1 MPKAR
6 SAASRAHGGSSQG
19 HQQGRRAADV
29 FLLLLALRIANAL
42 LVRTFFQPDE
52 FFQSLEPAWG
62 IAFGRDSGAWI
73 TWEWEHQLRSSIH
86 LYIFAAVYKAVDAVA
101 NVLQLSPLLRGDLL
115 IAGPKVVQGIISAVG
130 DYYTWNLGRRI
141 YNGRPE
147 STWILGLTVLSPWQ
161 WFCSTR
167 TLSNCLETSLT
178 VTALYL
184 WPWQWSLPGRW
195 PLVTTRDVTSLRI
208 CLILASL
215 ACVLRPTNTIIWFC
229 LAANLVY
236 TTLRQSQT
244 SRPSWTKSL
253 EPLIIL
259 LRECILCGSSILAI
273 SVLADRAYY
282 GTWTLPPFRFLYFN
296 VVQSLAVFYGRN
308 DWHYYLSQ
316 GYPLLLITALPFAF
330 IGMFQSLFMA
340 SEQSCSTSLAA
351 AVRRQLSL
359 ACIAMPAILSLVPH
373 KEVRFIYPLLPC
385 LHIIA
390 AAPVSNFFTPS
401 ISSASGSYTPRRL
414 LLIFLVL
421 VNVTIAAYTTII
433 HASGV
438 IDVLGYLR
446 VQQDT
451 HYQYEPSRGLTA
463 GFLMPCHS
471 TPWRSHLVS
480 PHIRAWALGCEP
492 PVNLSPEE
500 KATYVDEADQF
511 YNNPSE
517 FLSQHMASTGII
529 SKHFSSASTHKHDW
543 PDYLIFFSHLE
554 PTLKQDV
561 RSSSSYAEC
570 YRTFNTAWHDDA
582 RRKGDVIVWCRDPK
596 IQSDW
601 RTSQIRKTMPKSE
614 KPSSQQ
620 QKQQQ
625 QQRSFDRIIDVLA
638 REQDSVAQPQ
648 SDSSWVPWWSSS
660 SSSPETKK
668 TQDMFSSFQTSFS
681 LPSLSSPFS
690 SWSLSKRRS
699 QQWNWPWQRRRKAP
713 IFQLK
718 DNIVSMYQRMT
729 ARRQATNAQRDL
741 WS

>member
-1 MPKAR
+1 M
-6 SAASRAHGGSSQG
+6 
-19 HQQGRRAADV
+19 
-29 FLLLLALRIANAL
+29 
-42 LVRTFFQPDE
+42 
-52 FFQSLEPAWG
+52 
-62 IAFGRDSGAWI
+62 
-73 TWEWEHQLRSSIH
+73 SSI
-86 LYIFAAVYKAVDAVA
+86 DA
-101 NVLQLSPLLRGDLL
+101 
-115 IAGPKVVQGIISAVG
+115 
-130 DYYTWNLGRRI
+130 
-141 YNGRPE
+141 
-147 STWILGLTVLSPWQ
+147 
-161 WFCSTR
+161 
-167 TLSNCLETSLT
+167 
-178 VTALYL
+178 
-184 WPWQWSLPGRW
+184 
-195 PLVTTRDVTSLRI
+195 
-208 CLILASL
+208 
-215 ACVLRPTNTIIWFC
+215 
-229 LAANLVY
+229 
-236 TTLRQSQT
+236 
-244 SRPSWTKSL
+244 KSS
-253 EPLIIL
+253 
-259 LRECILCGSSILAI
+259 SSILAV

-351 AVRRQLSL
+351 AVRRPLSL

-421 VNVTIAAYTTII
+421 VNVTIAAYTSII

-517 FLSQHMASTGII
+517 FLSQHMASTGIL

-543 PDYLIFFSHLE
+543 PDYLVFFSHLE

-601 RTSQIRKTMPKSE
+601 RTSQVRKTIPKSE
-614 KPSSQQ
+614 QASSQQ
-620 QKQQQ
+620 QQQQQ

-638 REQDSVAQPQ
+638 RERDSVAQPQ
-648 SDSSWVPWWSSS
+648 SDSSWIPWWSSS
-660 SSSPETKK
+660 SSSSPGTKK
-668 TQDMFSSFQTSFS
+668 TQDIFSSFRTSFS

-690 SWSLSKRRS
+690 SGSLSKRRS

-718 DNIVSMYQRMT
+718 DNIVSMYQRII

>member
-1 MPKAR
+1 MSKAR
-6 SAASRAHGGSSQG
+6 SAASRDGGGRQG
-19 HQQGRRAADV
+19 GQQGRRTADV

-42 LVRTFFQPDE
+42 IVQTFFQPDE

-86 LYIFAAVYKAVDAVA
+86 PYIFAAVYKAVDAA
-101 NVLQLSPLLRGDLL
+101 SGVLQLSPLRRGDLL
-115 IAGPKVVQGIISAVG
+115 IAGPKVVQGFISAVG
-130 DYYTWNLGRRI
+130 DYYTWRLGRRI
-141 YNGRPE
+141 YDGRPE
-147 STWILGLTVLSPWQ
+147 STWILGLAVLSPWQ

-178 VTALYL
+178 VTGLYL
-184 WPWQWSLPGRW
+184 WPWQWSLPGRR
-195 PLVTTRDVTSLRI
+195 PLVTGRDVTRYAYATPHPSLHTQTTNRSSLRA
-208 CLILASL
+208 CLLVASL
-215 ACVLRPTNTIIWFC
+215 ACVLRPTNTIIWFS
-229 LAANLVY
+229 LAVSLAY
-236 TTLRQSQT
+236 TTFRQSQV
-244 SRPSWTKSL
+244 SRLPWTKSL

-259 LRECILCGSSILAI
+259 LRECVLCGSSILAI

-296 VVQSLAVFYGRN
+296 VIQSLAVFYGKN

-330 IGMFQSLFMA
+330 IGMFQSLFMT
-340 SEQSCSTSLAA
+340 SDQSCSTSLATT
-351 AVRRQLSL
+351 VRRQLSV

-373 KEVRFIYPLLPC
+373 KEVRFIYPILPC
-385 LHIIA
+385 LHILA

-414 LLIFLVL
+414 LLIF
-421 VNVTIAAYTTII
+421 
-433 HASGV
+433 
-438 IDVLGYLR
+438 
-446 VQQDT
+446 
-451 HYQYEPSRGLTA
+451 PSAIRAFPRLTV

-511 YNNPSE
+511 YNNPTE
-517 FLSQHMASTGII
+517 FLSQNMASTGIL
-529 SKHFSSASTHKHDW
+529 SKHFASASTPKNDW
-543 PDYLIFFSHLE
+543 PDYLVFFSHLE
-554 PTLKQDV
+554 PTIKQFL
-561 RSSSSYAEC
+561 RSSSYAEC

-601 RTSQIRKTMPKSE
+601 RTSQIRKTIPQSE
-614 KPSSQQ
+614 QSSGQQ
-620 QKQQQ
+620 QQQ

-638 REQDSVAQPQ
+638 RERDSTAKPQPE
-648 SDSSWVPWWSSS
+648 SSWIPWWSGSS
-660 SSSPETKK
+660 SSDTPDTKHK
-668 TQDMFSSFQTSFS
+668 QGLLSSFPTSFS
-681 LPSLSSPFS
+681 LPSISISSPFS
-690 SWSLSKRRS
+690 SWSSGKQRP

-713 IFQLK
+713 IFRLK

-729 ARRQATNAQRDL
+729 ARRQAANAQREL

>member
-6 SAASRAHGGSSQG
+6 SAASRGQG
-19 HQQGRRAADV
+19 AEQGRRAADV

-86 LYIFAAVYKAVDAVA
+86 PYIFAAVYKSVDAVA

-115 IAGPKVVQGIISAVG
+115 IAGPKVAQGIISAVG

-178 VTALYL
+178 ITALYL

-195 PLVTTRDVTSLRI
+195 PLATTRDTHNKSSLRI

-244 SRPSWTKSL
+244 SRLSWTKSL

-273 SVLADRAYY
+273 SVLADRVYY

-390 AAPVSNFFTPS
+390 ATPVSNFFTPS

-421 VNVTIAAYTTII
+421 VNVTIAAYTSII

-451 HYQYEPSRGLTA
+451 HYQYEPSRGLTV

-517 FLSQHMASTGII
+517 FLSQHMASTGIL

-543 PDYLIFFSHLE
+543 PDYLVFFSHLE

-601 RTSQIRKTMPKSE
+601 RTSQIRKTIPKSE
-614 KPSSQQ
+614 QPSSQQ
-620 QKQQQ
+620 QQQQQ

-638 REQDSVAQPQ
+638 RERDSVAQPQ
-648 SDSSWVPWWSSS
+648 SGSSWFPWWSSS
-660 SSSPETKK
+660 SSSSETKK
-668 TQDMFSSFQTSFS
+668 TQDIFSSFQASFS

-690 SWSLSKRRS
+690 SWSLPKRRS
-699 QQWNWPWQRRRKAP
+699 HQWNWPWQRRRKAP